1 MWKRGH
7 FGWEY
12 KGKKKD
18 LNAAYAQL
26 QQYAVA
32 LENPPLLIVSDM
44 ETILIHTNWTN
55 SVRKTYQIPLD
66 ELRSVEARAW
76 LKGGVHRARA
86 PQAGP
91 NATEPDRGGGL
102 GLRDDR
108 AAAARAR
115 P

>member
-66 ELRSVEARAW
+66 ELRSVEARAVAQ
-76 LKGGVHRARA
+76 GRRSPSPSASSRAKR
-86 PQAGP
+86 
-91 NATEPDRGGGL
+91 
-102 GLRDDR
+102 DR
-108 AAAARAR
+108 A
-115 P
+115 